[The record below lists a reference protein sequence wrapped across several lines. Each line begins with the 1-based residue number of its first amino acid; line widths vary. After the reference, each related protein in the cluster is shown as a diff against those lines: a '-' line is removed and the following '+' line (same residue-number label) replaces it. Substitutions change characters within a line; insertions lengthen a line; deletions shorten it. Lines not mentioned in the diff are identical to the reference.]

1 MLCAL
6 VAALVLAVTACG
18 GGGAG
23 QGSDGT
29 ANNEGQAANEDLGSV
44 TLAVPVPSAYYMV
57 PFLSEELGLFE
68 ENGVEVDVR
77 LIEPGSLSPALA
89 GGRLEFGLL
98 PGPVVEE
105 LRLGGADVVYLA
117 NYIDKPMVSLVAQPG
132 VSDVAALRGE
142 TVAVGVPTSLSTI
155 FMKEELAAS
164 DVAMDDVQTRV
175 IASQPAQLSALLS
188 GQVSATM
195 LSIPQTFVAEE
206 RGMKVLKDLGASD
219 EYAWPFAGI
228 VTRSSYAEE
237 NREQT
242 VAVLRGIVGGIRAWK
257 ENPEAAKEVIRRETK
272 LEEGVL
278 VDRSY
283 EAVSEALEERP
294 IPTEQLV
301 SVPLETL
308 AREGNEKAADADPG
322 RSFDDRYIREA
333 LR

>member
-132 VSDVAALRGE
+132 FR
-142 TVAVGVPTSLSTI
+142 TSLPC
-155 FMKEELAAS
+155 AGDRGGRRA
-164 DVAMDDVQTRV
+164 D
-175 IASQPAQLSALLS
+175 LS
-188 GQVSATM
+188 
-195 LSIPQTFVAEE
+195 EH
-206 RGMKVLKDLGASD
+206 DLYEG
-219 EYAWPFAGI
+219 
-228 VTRSSYAEE
+228 R
-237 NREQT
+237 
-242 VAVLRGIVGGIRAWK
+242 VGG
-257 ENPEAAKEVIRRETK
+257 
-272 LEEGVL
+272 
-278 VDRSY
+278 
-283 EAVSEALEERP
+283 
-294 IPTEQLV
+294 Q
-301 SVPLETL
+301 
-308 AREGNEKAADADPG
+308 
-322 RSFDDRYIREA
+322 
-333 LR
+333 